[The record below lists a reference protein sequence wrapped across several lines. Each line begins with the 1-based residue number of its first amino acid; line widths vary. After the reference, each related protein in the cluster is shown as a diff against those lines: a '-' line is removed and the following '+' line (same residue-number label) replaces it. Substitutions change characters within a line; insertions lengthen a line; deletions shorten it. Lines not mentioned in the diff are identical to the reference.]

1 MEKGEDL
8 LNVYLAGLKSG
19 CSSVCFLGVFPRCV
33 YGLFQAGSLLSE
45 TEKLNLQKD

>member
-19 CSSVCFLGVFPRCV
+19 CSSVCFPGVFMV
-33 YGLFQAGSLLSE
+33 SLEAGSLLSE